1 MPARASATES
11 ELLNK
16 RSGIRFEKVA
26 YNPFTTS
33 SRFQLTYTMTDEDE
47 RELENELARLQQEHR
62 DLDAA
67 IDALHQSPAPDLLRL
82 QRLKKRK
89 LQLRDRIAFIEDQI
103 TPDIIA

>member
-1 MPARASATES
+1 LRTDPAGAIFVFTASAIFRNLIS
-11 ELLNK
+11 
-16 RSGIRFEKVA
+16 V
-26 YNPFTTS
+26 
-33 SRFQLTYTMTDEDE
+33 FQLAYTMTDEDE
-47 RELENELARLQQEHR
+47 RELESELARLQQEHR